1 MFILSNDAIDWFNI
15 VIKNRPYTQSASLD
29 VYHMCFTV
37 CANKV
42 LKDNDLHFE
51 EDQNPHKEAFI
62 PLWAEAYKE
71 HSLSIIALML
81 EAEITRLDYDK
92 NDKEAIRSFVRDNL
106 DVDSPT
112 RLSKVGGKL
121 MDLYSYNGFLF
132 LQKKMREKP
141 EDPILLLREYG
152 DILSGILK
160 N

>member
-15 VIKNRPYTQSASLD
+15 VIKKRPYTQSASLD
-29 VYHMCFTV
+29 VYHMCFTI

-42 LKDNDLHFE
+42 LKDNDLRFE
-51 EDQNPHKEAFI
+51 EIQNPHKEPFI
-62 PLWAEAYKE
+62 PVWAESYKE

-81 EAEITRLDYDK
+81 EAEVTRLDYDK
-92 NDKEAIRSFVRDNL
+92 NDKEAIREFIRDNL
-106 DVDSPT
+106 DVGSPT
-112 RLSKVGGKL
+112 NLSRDGGKL

-152 DILSGILK
+152 NILSGIL
-160 N
+160 NN